1 METFSLKDVPK
12 EALYLG
18 LAGVLP
24 YLATSTQTV
33 YLAWEMNNA
42 ITTGHGYFISGETA
56 ELLMSVVEPI
66 QIGYGA
72 VVCPNCLLPE
82 TKRIIF

>member
-1 METFSLKDVPK
+1 MPK

-24 YLATSTQTV
+24 YVATSAQTV

-42 ITTGHGYFISGETA
+42 ITTGSGHFISGETA

-72 VVCPNCLLPE
+72 VV
-82 TKRIIF
+82 